1 MKTIS
6 TVDVV
11 GLGALGTMYASDFT
25 LALGKENVRVLADAS
40 RTGRYRREGVFFNGR
55 PCDLSFCD
63 AASETRPSQL
73 ILYAVK
79 YGALSQAMDETAHL
93 IGPDTVILSVLN
105 GIRSEEDLSA
115 RFGADKVVYCIARK
129 MDAGK
134 DGNRA
139 VCKNHGELALGIRN
153 GGIEENLTAVIDLF
167 QRIGFPYALP
177 EDIRRDMWSKLLC
190 NVGVNQTCSL
200 LEGGY
205 GLVHQPGPARD
216 MMQAA
221 MREVVAVANA
231 EGIGLTEQ
239 DVTEWTA
246 TIDGLNP
253 DGEPSMRQDSKAGRP
268 TEVQLFAGTI
278 CALGRKHG
286 IPTPVND
293 VFLERLPG

>member
-1 MKTIS
+1 MKILS
-6 TVDVV
+6 TVDIV
-11 GLGALGTMYASDFT
+11 GLGALGTMYAFDFT
-25 LALGKENVRVLADAS
+25 RALGRENVRVLADAA
-40 RTGRYRREGVFFNGR
+40 RTDRYRREGVTFNGE

-63 AASETRPSQL
+63 AASETRPAQL

-79 YGALSQAMDETAHL
+79 YGALAQAMEETAHL

-105 GIRSEEDLSA
+105 GIRSEEDLAA
-115 RFGADKVVYCIARK
+115 RFGADKIVYCIARK

-134 DGNRA
+134 EGSRA
-139 VCKNHGELALGIRN
+139 VCKNHGELALGVRD
-153 GGIEENLTAVIDLF
+153 GGTEENLRAVVDLF
-167 QRIGFPYALP
+167 ERIGFPYALP

-205 GLVHQPGPARD
+205 GLVHRPGPARD

-231 EGIGLTEQ
+231 EGIGLSEQ

-268 TEVQLFAGTI
+268 TEVQLFAGTV

-293 VFLERLPG
+293 VFLEKLH

>member
-1 MKTIS
+1 MKTITS
-6 TVDVV
+6 VDVV
-11 GLGALGTMYASDFT
+11 GLGALGTMYANDFT
-25 LALGKENVRVLADAS
+25 LALGKKNVRVLADAS
-40 RTGRYRREGVFFNGR
+40 RTDKYRREGVFFNDIL
-55 PCDLSFCD
+55 CDLSFCD
-63 AASETRPSQL
+63 AASETRQSQL

-79 YGALSQAMDETAHL
+79 YGALAQAMQETAHL

-105 GIRSEEDLSA
+105 GIRSEEDLSS

-134 DGNRA
+134 DCNRA

-153 GGIEENLTAVIDLF
+153 GGSEENLTAVADLF
-167 QRIGFPYALP
+167 RRIGFPYALP
-177 EDIRRDMWSKLLC
+177 EDIWRDMWSKLLC

-205 GLVHQPGPARD
+205 GLVHKPGPARE

-231 EGIGLTEQ
+231 EGVGLTEQ
-239 DVTEWTA
+239 DVIEWTA

-293 VFLERLPG
+293 VFLKRLPG

>member
-1 MKTIS
+1 MKTLS
-6 TVDVV
+6 TVDIV
-11 GLGALGTMYASDFT
+11 GLGALGTMYACDFT
-25 LALGKENVRVLADAS
+25 RALGRDRVRVLADAG
-40 RTGRYRREGVFFNGR
+40 RTEKYRREGVTFNGE
-55 PCDLSFCD
+55 PCALSFCCVD
-63 AASETRPSQL
+63 SETRKAQL

-79 YGALSQAMDETAHL
+79 YGALAQAMEETAPL

-105 GIRSEEDLSA
+105 GIRSEQDLA
-115 RFGADKVVYCIARK
+115 DRFGADKIVYCIARK

-134 DGNRA
+134 EGNRA
-139 VCKNHGELALGIRN
+139 VCKNHGELALGVRD
-153 GGIEENLTAVIDLF
+153 GGTEENLQAVVDLF
-167 QRIGFPYALP
+167 DRIGFPYALP
-177 EDIRRDMWSKLLC
+177 DDIRRDMWSKLLC

-268 TEVQLFAGTI
+268 TEVQLFAGTV

-293 VFLERLPG
+293 VFLENLH

>member
-1 MKTIS
+1 MKTLS

-11 GLGALGTMYASDFT
+11 GLGALGTMYACDFT
-25 LALGKENVRVLADAS
+25 KALGKENVRVLADAS
-40 RTGRYRREGVFFNGR
+40 RTEKYRREGVTFNGES
-55 PCDLSFCD
+55 CDLSFCCVD
-63 AASETRPSQL
+63 SETRKAQL

-79 YGALSQAMDETAHL
+79 YGALAQAMEETAHL

-105 GIRSEEDLSA
+105 GIRSEQDLA
-115 RFGADKVVYCIARK
+115 DRFGADKVVYCIARK

-134 DGNRA
+134 EGNRA
-139 VCKNHGELALGIRN
+139 VCKNHGELALGVRD
-153 GGIEENLTAVIDLF
+153 GGKEENLRAVVALF
-167 QRIGFPYALP
+167 ERIGFPYALP
-177 EDIRRDMWSKLLC
+177 EDIRRDMWSKRLC

-231 EGIGLTEQ
+231 EGIALTEQ

-268 TEVQLFAGTI
+268 TEVQLFAGTV
-278 CALGRKHG
+278 CAMGRKHG

-293 VFLERLPG
+293 VFLEKLH

>member
-6 TVDVV
+6 TVDIV
-11 GLGALGTMYASDFT
+11 GLGALGTMYACDFT
-25 LALGKENVRVLADAS
+25 KTLGRENVRVLADAS
-40 RTGRYRREGVFFNGR
+40 RTERYRREGVSFNGV

-63 AASETRPSQL
+63 AASETRYAQL

-79 YGALSQAMDETAHL
+79 YGALSQAMEETAHL

-105 GIRSEEDLSA
+105 GIRSEEDLA
-115 RFGADKVVYCIARK
+115 DRFGTDKIVYCIARK

-134 DGNRA
+134 EGNRA
-139 VCKNHGELALGIRN
+139 VCKNHGELALGVRD
-153 GGIEENLTAVIDLF
+153 GGTEDNLRAVVALF
-167 QRIGFPYALP
+167 ERIGFPYALP
-177 EDIRRDMWSKLLC
+177 KDIRRDMWSKLLC

-205 GLVHQPGPARD
+205 GLVHQRGPARD

-239 DVTEWTA
+239 DVSDWTA

-268 TEVQLFAGTI
+268 TEVQLFAGTV
-278 CALGRKHG
+278 CALGKKHG

-293 VFLERLPG
+293 IFLEKLH

>member
-11 GLGALGTMYASDFT
+11 GLGALGTMYACDFT
-25 LALGKENVRVLADAS
+25 KALGKENVRVLADAS
-40 RTGRYRREGVFFNGR
+40 RTEKYRREGLTFNGES
-55 PCDLSFCD
+55 CDLSFCCVD
-63 AASETRPSQL
+63 SETRKAQL

-79 YGALSQAMDETAHL
+79 YGALAQAMEETAHL

-105 GIRSEEDLSA
+105 GIRSEEDLAA
-115 RFGADKVVYCIARK
+115 RFGADKIVYCIARK

-134 DGNRA
+134 EGNRA
-139 VCKNHGELALGIRN
+139 VCKNHGELALGVRD
-153 GGIEENLTAVIDLF
+153 GGTEDNLRAVVALF
-167 QRIGFPYALP
+167 ERIGFPYALS

-239 DVTEWTA
+239 DVSDWTA

-268 TEVQLFAGTI
+268 TEVQLFAGTV

-286 IPTPVND
+286 IPTPIND
-293 VFLERLPG
+293 VFLEKLH

>member
-1 MKTIS
+1 MKTLS

-11 GLGALGTMYASDFT
+11 GLGALGTMYACDFT
-25 LALGKENVRVLADAS
+25 KALGKENVRVLADAS
-40 RTGRYRREGVFFNGR
+40 RTEKYRREGVTFNGES
-55 PCDLSFCD
+55 CDLSFCCVD
-63 AASETRPSQL
+63 SETRKAQL

-79 YGALSQAMDETAHL
+79 YGALAQATEETAHL

-105 GIRSEEDLSA
+105 GIRSEQDLA
-115 RFGADKVVYCIARK
+115 DRFGADKVVYCIARK

-134 DGNRA
+134 EGNRA
-139 VCKNHGELALGIRN
+139 VCKNHGELALGVRD
-153 GGIEENLTAVIDLF
+153 GGKEENLRAVVALF
-167 QRIGFPYALP
+167 ERIGFPYALP

-231 EGIGLTEQ
+231 EGIALTEQ

-268 TEVQLFAGTI
+268 TEVLLFAGTI
-278 CALGRKHG
+278 CALGKKHG

-293 VFLERLPG
+293 IFLEKLH

>member
-6 TVDVV
+6 TVDIV
-11 GLGALGTMYASDFT
+11 GLGALGTMYACDFT
-25 LALGKENVRVLADAS
+25 KSLGKENVRVLADAS
-40 RTGRYRREGVFFNGR
+40 RTEKYRREGVSFNGE

-63 AASETRPSQL
+63 AACETKKAQL

-79 YGALSQAMDETAHL
+79 YGALSQAMEETSHL

-105 GIRSEEDLSA
+105 GIRSEEDLA
-115 RFGADKVVYCIARK
+115 DRFGADKIVYCIARK

-134 DGNRA
+134 EGNRA
-139 VCKNHGELALGIRN
+139 VCKNHGELALGVRDGGTEDNLRAVVALFERIR
-153 GGIEENLTAVIDLF
+153 
-167 QRIGFPYALP
+167 FPYALP

-239 DVTEWTA
+239 DVSDWTA

-268 TEVQLFAGTI
+268 TEVQLFAGTV
-278 CALGRKHG
+278 CALGKKHG

-293 VFLERLPG
+293 IFLEKLH

>member
-1 MKTIS
+1 MKTLS

-11 GLGALGTMYASDFT
+11 GLGALGTMYACDFT
-25 LALGKENVRVLADAS
+25 KALGKENVRVLADAS
-40 RTGRYRREGVFFNGR
+40 RTEKYRREGVTFNGES
-55 PCDLSFCD
+55 CDLSFCCVD
-63 AASETRPSQL
+63 SETRKAQL

-79 YGALSQAMDETAHL
+79 YGALAQAMEETAHL

-105 GIRSEEDLSA
+105 GIRSEQDLA
-115 RFGADKVVYCIARK
+115 DRFGADKVVYCIARK

-134 DGNRA
+134 EGNRA
-139 VCKNHGELALGIRN
+139 VCKNHGELALGVRD
-153 GGIEENLTAVIDLF
+153 GGTEENLRAVVTLF
-167 QRIGFPYALP
+167 ERIGFPYALP

-231 EGIGLTEQ
+231 EGIALTEQ

-268 TEVQLFAGTI
+268 TEVQLFAGTV
-278 CALGRKHG
+278 CAMGRKHG

-293 VFLERLPG
+293 VFLEKLH